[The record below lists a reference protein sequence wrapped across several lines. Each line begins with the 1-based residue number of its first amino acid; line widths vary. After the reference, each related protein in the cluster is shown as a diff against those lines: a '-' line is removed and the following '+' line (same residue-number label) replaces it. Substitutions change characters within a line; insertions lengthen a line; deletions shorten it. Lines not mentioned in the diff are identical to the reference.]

1 MAKFFKIIGTII
13 GAVLLLLVAA
23 SVILP
28 LVVDPNDFKG
38 EIVNQVKEQTGR
50 DLKIAGDLN
59 LSVFPWLGVKIEG
72 VELSNAKGFGDG
84 PFALVRHAAVR
95 VKLKPLLKKELEVD
109 TIGLDGVML
118 NLARNKSGASNW
130 DDLAQGKQHKSAPDK
145 KQKQDT
151 VDSNAGLKGISIGGV
166 DITDATINWDDRQ
179 SGQKYAISEFN
190 LKSGAIVPGSPVGLN
205 LGMVLQSAKPA
216 LKAKVGLVGTIELDQ
231 GKGLLNIGDLKF
243 TVDAD
248 GAAIPNGKLQ
258 AELETALMLAL
269 DGTTLTLQNLK
280 AKSGA
285 LSLTGNIKGSN
296 LGTDS
301 PVFNGQLKLAELNLR
316 EWMASQG
323 MALPA
328 TSDPKSLGR
337 LAASLNLVS
346 KGASTNLNKLVI
358 QLDDTKVTGNA
369 IMRGSATAFKLN
381 VD

>member
-1 MAKFFKIIGTII
+1 
-13 GAVLLLLVAA
+13 
-23 SVILP
+23 
-28 LVVDPNDFKG
+28 
-38 EIVNQVKEQTGR
+38 
-50 DLKIAGDLN
+50 
-59 LSVFPWLGVKIEG
+59 
-72 VELSNAKGFGDG
+72 
-84 PFALVRHAAVR
+84 
-95 VKLKPLLKKELEVD
+95 PLLKKELEVD

-151 VDSNAGLKGISIGGV
+151 VDSSSGLKGVSIGGV

-231 GKGLLNIGDLKF
+231 GRGLLNIGDLKF

-301 PVFNGQLKLAELNLR
+301 PVFNGQLKLAEFNLR

-381 VD
+381 VDAINLDRYISTEKGGQAQADKTRKSGAKQT